1 MPGACFQ
8 VSGNLTHETVKFM
21 HLSHYSIIIKNAENP
36 DSIILYSIK
45 KESLIRINQDT
56 LEMIQTG
63 DLPEEAEKQLTDL
76 EFLVPDQVYEKKE
89 MLGYIEDFNQNFR
102 ELDITVT
109 LNLDCNFACIYC
121 CEEEIKHHKLYMNS
135 ETQEDTLGFVEK
147 NLDGKTKLKFDFFGG
162 EPLLSM
168 DMIRFFA
175 KHLKTIC
182 NEKGIDLEFGMTT
195 NGSLLTRNRAKEL
208 KELGVTNLKITV
220 DGPAEIHNR
229 YRPFKNGTP
238 SFEAII
244 KNIKDSWDI
253 LNIELSGNY
262 DENTWREFPKLLDQ
276 LMEEGITPE
285 KISKVT
291 FGPISKNSVHE
302 KRASGYQG
310 GISSLS
316 VEWIIEAGLIL
327 RGEVL
332 KRGFHVPKPSMFTCM
347 MEMKNLLLINFD
359 GFIYKCPTLLGLEE
373 FKAGHVKTGLL
384 DYSRSHA
391 IGFYKNHSECHE
403 CKYLPMCF
411 GGCRAVSWGIN
422 GRLDVLDCRKEYLD
436 KTVGPRILQDIEYRE
451 LIRNREQQS

>member
-1 MPGACFQ
+1 M
-8 VSGNLTHETVKFM
+8 
-21 HLSHYSIIIKNAENP
+21 IKDPEDP

-63 DLPEEAEKQLTDL
+63 DLPEEAEKQLIDL
-76 EFLVPDQVYEKKE
+76 EFLVLDQVSEKQE
-89 MLGYIEDFNQNFR
+89 MLGYLGDFNQNFR

-121 CEEEIKHHKLYMNS
+121 CEEDIKHHNLYM
-135 ETQEDTLGFVEK
+135 THKIQEETLGFIKK
-147 NLDGKTKLKFDFFGG
+147 NLDGKTKLTFDFFGG

-182 NEKGIDLEFGMTT
+182 DERGIDLKFGMTT

-208 KELGVTNLKITV
+208 NELGVTDLKITV

-229 YRPFKNGTP
+229 YRPFKNGAP
-238 SFEAII
+238 SFETIV

-262 DENTWREFPKLLDQ
+262 DENTWREFPELLDQ
-276 LMEEGITPE
+276 LMKEGITPG
-285 KISKVT
+285 KLSRVT

-316 VEWIIEAGLIL
+316 AEWIIEAGLIL
-327 RGEVL
+327 REEVL
-332 KRGFHVPKPSMFTCM
+332 KRGFHTPKPSMFTCI
-347 MEMKNLLLINFD
+347 MEIKNALIINYD

-373 FKAGHVKTGLL
+373 FKAGHVKTGLS

-391 IGFYKNHSECHE
+391 LGFYKNHSECHE

-411 GGCRAVSWGIN
+411 GGCRAVSWGIH
-422 GRLDVLDCRKEYLD
+422 GRLDVLDCRKDYLD
-436 KTVGPRILQDIEYRE
+436 KTLGPMILQDIHYSR
-451 LIRNREQQS
+451 

>member
-1 MPGACFQ
+1 
-8 VSGNLTHETVKFM
+8 M
-21 HLSHYSIIIKNAENP
+21 HLSHYSVTIKDPENP

-45 KESLIRINQDT
+45 KGSLIRINQDT
-56 LEMIQTG
+56 LDMIQTG
-63 DLPEEAEKQLTDL
+63 DLPEDAEKQLTDL
-76 EFLVPDQVYEKKE
+76 EFLVSDQISEKQE
-89 MLGYIEDFNQNFR
+89 MLDYIRDFNQNFR

-121 CEEEIKHHKLYMNS
+121 CEEGIKDHKLYMDR
-135 ETQEDTLGFVEK
+135 ETQEETLEFIK
-147 NLDGKTKLKFDFFGG
+147 NNLDNKTKLKFDFFGG

-168 DMIRFFA
+168 DMIRFFSN
-175 KHLKTIC
+175 HLKTIC
-182 NEKGIDLEFGMTT
+182 NKKGIDLEFGMTT
-195 NGSLLTRNRAKEL
+195 NGSLLTKNRAKEL
-208 KELGVTNLKITV
+208 KTLGVTNLKITV

-229 YRPFKNGTP
+229 YRPFKTGSP
-238 SFEAII
+238 SFEVIL

-262 DENTWREFPKLLDQ
+262 DENTWHKFPKFLDQ
-276 LMEEGITPE
+276 LMEQGITPE
-285 KISKVT
+285 KLSMVT

-316 VEWIIEAGLIL
+316 EDWIIKAGLTL

-332 KRGFHVPKPSMFTCM
+332 KQGFYVPKPSMFTCM
-347 MEMKNLLLINFD
+347 MEMKNVLLINYD

-373 FKAGHVKTGLL
+373 FKAGHVKTGLS

-391 IGFYKNHSECHE
+391 LGFYKNHPECHE

-411 GGCRAVSWGIN
+411 GGCRAVSWGIH

-436 KTVGPRILQDIEYRE
+436 KTLGPKILQDISHKIH
-451 LIRNREQQS
+451 L